1 MIRLAIVAEGRT
13 EEEFIR
19 KVLAAHLRERGVD
32 PTPILLGVGRRGLR
46 GGNVST
52 QRLAEDM
59 ARLFPKFDAVSS
71 LVDFYGFRGKDEKSS
86 EDLEQEIGKAL
97 KNRLASSWRKDR
109 VLPYVR
115 GTSLKASC
123 SRMSMHSRAPST
135 PLRMPWMDFAKSV
148 ANFAR
153 RRISTTTR
161 AQRRARGSSS
171 KFPATGRRGMVPLW
185 RGPPAWIACLPN
197 ALDSAIGCAP
207 WNRSETEIQLASR
220 PWQASGDGDS
230 CSKLVLPSCSRISL
244 ASLPISIQ
252 VRNVAP
258 TFAM

>member
-13 EEEFIR
+13 EEEFI
-19 KVLAAHLRERGVD
+19 KTVIADYLRSRGVE
-32 PTPILLGVGRRGLR
+32 PTPILVGAGRSGPK
-46 GGNVST
+46 GGNVSIK
-52 QRLAEDM
+52 RLVGDM
-59 ARLFPKFDAVSS
+59 VNLSYSFDAVSS
-71 LVDFYGFRGKDEKSS
+71 LVDFYGFRGKGEKSS
-86 EDLEQEIGKAL
+86 EELEREIGNAL
-97 KNRLASSWRKDR
+97 KDRLASSWRKDR